1 MLPNHKTKI
10 IATIGPSSS
19 SKDVLK
25 KLIKSGMNVAR
36 INFAHGSFEEHAKI
50 VERIRAIAE
59 KLEKKVAIL
68 GDLPGIKIRIGKL
81 EEEPV
86 ILNKGETVVLTTRN
100 VEGNSSTIPVEF
112 KDFPNIVSKG
122 DLIYLSDGLFTEMR
136 ITSI

>member
-1 MLPNHKTKI
+1 MLPGHKTKI

-19 SKDVLK
+19 SKERIRELVRA
-25 KLIKSGMNVAR
+25 GMNIAR